1 MKKVFRLEDFKD
13 ERYAMHCKT
22 AEEAKEFCNFLHKNG
37 RKWLGGKSY
46 SEETYFDTHKEDT
59 AYVFNQGCFGH
70 LRPMTCTGQPYYD
83 ILEFSDFIFPDS
95 EEQQDPKADGG
106 KPRISLVPMQ
116 ILWDVAEVR
125 EYGTKKYKDPDNWK
139 RVEMQRYVDALLRH
153 TLAFVEDPESLDE
166 ESGLAHYKHM
176 ACNMAFISELMNGK
190 KDC

>member
-1 MKKVFRLEDFKD
+1 MKSKEQQ
-13 ERYAMHCKT
+13 
-22 AEEAKEFCNFLHKNG
+22 EAK
-37 RKWLGGKSY
+37 
-46 SEETYFDTHKEDT
+46 
-59 AYVFNQGCFGH
+59 
-70 LRPMTCTGQPYYD
+70 
-83 ILEFSDFIFPDS
+83 
-95 EEQQDPKADGG
+95 ADRG

-116 ILWDVAEVR
+116 ILWDVAEIR

-153 TLAFVEDPESLDE
+153 TLAFVEDPERLDE